1 MQDVNTAI
9 WSALY
14 EGGNYLNYPSEV
26 FVSLFMRFLG
36 KAKPQGR
43 FLDHGCGSGNN
54 AEFLARRGWTVTG
67 ADVSARAL
75 EVTAARLADFGGA
88 HETTPLDAARPL
100 KDQIGAVSHV
110 VCWDC
115 LYYNAL
121 PKAKQD
127 AADLVAALAPG
138 GLIFLNMPT
147 PAHEFATTGL
157 RLDDGSVRNQRKGTR
172 QEGAIMAIP
181 ENLDDLVSWLPGCE
195 IVEKGHFTFDFSGF
209 REFML
214 VVAKKGGAA

>member
-14 EGGNYLNYPSEV
+14 EGGNYLAYPSEV
-26 FVSLFMRFLG
+26 FVQLFMRFLG
-36 KAKPQGR
+36 KGAPAGR

-67 ADVSARAL
+67 VDVSAKAL
-75 EVTAARLADFGGA
+75 DVTAARLADFSGA
-88 HETTPLDAARPL
+88 HETSLLDARLPL
-100 KDQIGAVSHV
+100 SGQIGRFSHAVS
-110 VCWDC
+110 WDC
-115 LYYNAL
+115 LYYNSL
-121 PKAKQD
+121 PKAKRD
-127 AADLVAALAPG
+127 AADLVGALSPG
-138 GLIFLNMPT
+138 GMLFLNMPS
-147 PAHEFATTGL
+147 PRHEFATTGL

-181 ENLDDLVSWLPGCE
+181 ESLDDLISWLPGCE
-195 IVEKGHFTFDFSGF
+195 IVEKGCFIFDFAGF

-214 VVAKKGGAA
+214 VVARKGGAA